1 LNKQTAII
9 GMNKKNFKLLKNVCW
24 VLAAISMFFL
34 KLGDAQNNAL
44 SLTAFVLIIAG
55 IAFNAIEDRK

>member
-1 LNKQTAII
+1 
-9 GMNKKNFKLLKNVCW
+9 MSKKNLRVLKNVCW
-24 VLAAISMFFL
+24 VFAAISMFFL
-34 KLGDAQNNAL
+34 ILGDAQNNAL

>member
-1 LNKQTAII
+1 MIVC
-9 GMNKKNFKLLKNVCW
+9 MSKKNLRVLKNVCW
-24 VLAAISMFFL
+24 VFAAISMFFL
-34 KLGDAQNNAL
+34 ILGDAQNNAL